1 MGRNV
6 DEPLP
11 ETARTQTDAATK
23 ESETAGA
30 AV

>member
-11 ETARTQTDAATK
+11 ETARAQNEVAAEQSK
-23 ESETAGA
+23 QAP
-30 AV
+30 AVV